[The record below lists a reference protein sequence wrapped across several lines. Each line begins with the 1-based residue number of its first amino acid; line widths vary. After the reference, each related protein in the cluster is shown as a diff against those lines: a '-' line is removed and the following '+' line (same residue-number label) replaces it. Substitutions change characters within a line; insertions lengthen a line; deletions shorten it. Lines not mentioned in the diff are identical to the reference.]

1 MKKNHFVVIRFG
13 SPAPISADKIVFE
26 QKLDVDQS
34 KILVNA
40 TLLGLI
46 FVFNTNNSIEEVS
59 KAFREAEKERNDTIP
74 FVILDLDDAT
84 SIHNLEMFDITKM
97 INTYKGNVGLAT
109 ETPTPT
115 LTKASDLS
123 LDQLLDRIKE
133 VGKDGLTSDEN
144 KRLTELTKN

>member
-1 MKKNHFVVIRFG
+1 M
-13 SPAPISADKIVFE
+13 FE

-74 FVILDLDDAT
+74 FVILDLDDVT
-84 SIHNLEMFDITKM
+84 SIHNLEMFGITKM
-97 INTYKGNVGLAT
+97 INMYKGNVGLTT